1 MNSRFRVELEKEQ
14 LIFSSAH
21 FITFQDAQGATICE
35 QLHGHNYRV
44 RCTVD
49 GTLNEHGYVVDFI
62 ALKHKLLELVAKLDH
77 HVLLATEHPD
87 LHVETRDQEV
97 EVTYETRRWV
107 FPKEDCVLL
116 PISNTT
122 AELLA
127 AYLCDQLMQSG
138 LLGDQVHQIVIGV
151 DENEGQWG
159 ECIRTLSDAS
169 PTT

>member
-1 MNSRFRVELEKEQ
+1 MPERFRVVLEKEQ

-21 FITFQDAQGATICE
+21 FITFVDSKGDVICE

-44 RCTVD
+44 RCEVT
-49 GTLNEHGYVVDFI
+49 GTLNEQGYVIDFI
-62 ALKHKLLELVAKLDH
+62 ALRDKLAELVAQLDH

-87 LHVETRDQEV
+87 ISVDVRSDEV
-97 EVTYETRRWV
+97 EVKCQSKRWV
-107 FPKEDCVLL
+107 IPIEDCALL

-127 AYLCDQLMQSG
+127 SYLGKQLVASG
-138 LLGDQVHQIVIGV
+138 LMDDSFEKLVVAV

-159 ECIRTLSDAS
+159 ECVIVLD
-169 PTT
+169 